1 MYTNELADFV
11 ITSIITFIDFS
22 CRSSL
27 AILKILRV
35 LRTLIALKAP
45 FYAPPLAAVKTIS
58 RILKETTLPSS
69 QFILS
74 LRYFT
79 IPSAI
84 TFDDISTI
92 KIQVNNSPA

>member
-1 MYTNELADFV
+1 MYTKELADFE
-11 ITSIITFIDFS
+11 ITSIITCIDLS
-22 CRSSL
+22 YRRSL
-27 AILKILRV
+27 AILKILSV
-35 LRTLIALKAP
+35 LSTLIALKAP
-45 FYAPPLAAVKTIS
+45 FYAPPLAAVKTRS
-58 RILKETTLPSS
+58 SILKETTLPSS

-92 KIQVNNSPA
+92 KIQVNN